1 MTVKLARGKV
11 TSGRVA
17 PLHPEMPR
25 RARAHGEGCDSY
37 LTVKEPGRDSGRLM
51 PRPTLND
58 IARMVGFSKNTVS
71 LALRGDPQIPE
82 STRERI
88 RKAAEK
94 IGYQPNAVVSHL
106 MAQLRASRTTRLQ
119 AKLALV
125 NANRDPDAFRT
136 HPTIPTY
143 VEGCESRAAKLGYSF
158 DRFWLHDPT
167 LNAAR
172 WLRILHT
179 RGIKGLVLV
188 GLMDSNHLP
197 DGLRPVWEQLPT
209 VVTGVRTRDPALSFC
224 SVDHHNLALMAF
236 ERALALGYRRPGLVL
251 DDVID
256 ALVERRFSAGFFTGQ
271 RQLPRAQHLPI
282 FGQLARAEKEPA
294 LFRAW
299 LERHQPDVL
308 FTLYNNVLS
317 WLRDAG
323 RRVPDDV
330 GVIQLEWRST
340 RPEIAGMNQ
349 HNLVTGE
356 AAVDMVVSQI
366 HNNETGVQ
374 EFPRATLIGATWV
387 DGGSVCEQRTERATE
402 TAATSAKRRK
412 KAR

>member
-1 MTVKLARGKV
+1 MS
-11 TSGRVA
+11 SG
-17 PLHPEMPR
+17 
-25 RARAHGEGCDSY
+25 Y
-37 LTVKEPGRDSGRLM
+37 LTVRSGAARREALQQITM
-51 PRPTLND
+51 ARTTLND
-58 IARMVGFSKNTVS
+58 IARLVGFSKNTVS

-82 STRERI
+82 VTRERI

-94 IGYQPNAVVSHL
+94 LGYQPNAIVSHL

-125 NANRDPDAFRT
+125 NANRDPDALRS

-143 VEGCESRAAKLGYSF
+143 VQGCESRAAKLGYGF

-188 GLMDSNHLP
+188 GLMDTNHLP
-197 DGLRPVWEQLPT
+197 ESLRAVWEQLPT
-209 VVTGVRTRDPALSFC
+209 VVTGVRTREPALSFC
-224 SVDHHNLALMAF
+224 SVDHHNLALIAF

-256 ALVERRFSAGFFTGQ
+256 ALVERRFSAGYLTGQ
-271 RQLPRAQHLPI
+271 RSLPRKQHVPI
-282 FGQLARAEKEPA
+282 FTQMPEAQKEPA
-294 LFRAW
+294 LFREW
-299 LERHQPDVL
+299 LDRYQPDVL
-308 FTLYNNVLS
+308 FTLYNNVLA
-317 WLRDAG
+317 WLQASG
-323 RRVPDDV
+323 RRVPKDI
-330 GVIQLEWRST
+330 GVIQLEWRAT

-349 HNLVTGE
+349 HNFVTGE

-374 EFPRATLIGATWV
+374 AFPRATLIGATWV
-387 DGGSVCEQRTERATE
+387 EGASVRDQRLAPDEAPAGVRARAV
-402 TAATSAKRRK
+402 AAE
-412 KAR
+412 

>member
-1 MTVKLARGKV
+1 M
-11 TSGRVA
+11 S
-17 PLHPEMPR
+17 
-25 RARAHGEGCDSY
+25 
-37 LTVKEPGRDSGRLM
+37 
-51 PRPTLND
+51 RPTLND
-58 IARMVGFSKNTVS
+58 IARVVGYSKNTVS

-82 STRERI
+82 STREKI

-158 DRFWLHDPT
+158 DKFWLHDPT
-167 LNAAR
+167 LNAQR

-188 GLMDSNHLP
+188 GLMDTNHLP
-197 DGLRPVWEQLPT
+197 DQLRPVWEQLAT

-236 ERALALGYRRPGLVL
+236 ERSLALGYTRPALVL

-256 ALVERRFSAGFFTGQ
+256 ALVERRFSAGYLTAQ
-271 RQLPRAQHLPI
+271 RALPRAQHIPI
-282 FGQLARAEKEPA
+282 FSDVTTAQTEPE
-294 LFRAW
+294 LFRSW
-299 LERHQPDVL
+299 LDRYKPDVI
-308 FTLYNNVLS
+308 FTLYNNVLT
-317 WLRDAG
+317 WLKSAG
-323 RRVPDDV
+323 RRVPEDV

-349 HNLVTGE
+349 HNFVTGE
-356 AAVDMVVSQI
+356 AAVDMIVSQI

-387 DGGSVCEQRTERATE
+387 DGGSVRAQNGG
-402 TAATSAKRRK
+402 AAKPRSA
-412 KAR
+412 ARH